1 MRTLTVR
8 FFAAEDGSP
17 IDGSATLLAGRWRTA
32 VGVKQKPL
40 HGGPEVRFEVDD
52 TTVVNEVLVSSVRR
66 FSHHEPWP
74 KSDVLEVRLEK
85 SAELIV
91 AVNHDDERSIMLHAT
106 AGQHLDDF
114 VRTLGKEPH
123 ALRSGRS
130 LDCTQLLPGPYVIE
144 VFDRAKQSIAKLPV
158 DLVAWRT
165 TFVEV
170 P

>member
-1 MRTLTVR
+1 MRTLIVR

-85 SAELIV
+85 STELII
-91 AVNHDDERSIMLHAT
+91 AVNHDEERSIMLHAT
-106 AGQHLDDF
+106 GGQHLDDF
-114 VRTLGKEPH
+114 VRSLAKEPH
-123 ALRSGRS
+123 ALRGGRS
-130 LDCTQLLPGPYVIE
+130 LDCAQLLPGPYVIE
-144 VFDRAKQSIAKLPV
+144 VFDRAKQSIAQLPV

>member
-1 MRTLTVR
+1 MRTLIVR

-17 IDGSATLLAGRWRTA
+17 IEGSATLLAGRWRTA

-40 HGGPEVRFEVDD
+40 QGGPEVRFEIDD
-52 TTVVNEVLVSSVRR
+52 TTVVNEVLASSPRR

-91 AVNHDDERSIMLHAT
+91 AVNHDGERSITLHPA
-106 AGQHLDDF
+106 AGQHVDDF
-114 VRTLGKEPH
+114 VRGIAKEPY
-123 ALRSGRS
+123 AIRCGRS
-130 LDCTQLLPGPYVIE
+130 LSSTQLLPGPYLIN
-144 VFDRAKQSIAKLPV
+144 VFDETKQQVAAIPV
-158 DLVAWRT
+158 DLTAWRT
-165 TFVEV
+165 AFVEV